1 MTQTK
6 ENPAA
11 RGALAGPDKMSFPGG
26 SDNKNITPKAHVEQ
40 AQKRNPMAV
49 FKVQRDTAMGEA
61 AILIAIAIHYAES
74 ALLYERIN
82 DPRGFLYALD
92 SLVAHIA
99 LAGAEGI
106 ELRRLREEFRAAE
119 AERASLARQAEAS
132 Q

>member
-1 MTQTK
+1 MVPTNERPPSANGGPSETLF
-6 ENPAA
+6 
-11 RGALAGPDKMSFPGG
+11 LAGDAFE
-26 SDNKNITPKAHVEQ
+26 NAPKARVEQ
-40 AQKRNPMAV
+40 AQNRNPKAV
-49 FKVQRDTAMGEA
+49 FKTQCDTAMGEA
-61 AILIAIAIHYAES
+61 ATMIAMAIHYGES

-92 SLVAHIA
+92 SLVAHVA

-119 AERASLARQAEAS
+119 AERASLARQAEAN